1 MFKSPPPQ
9 ELHQNPHTSA
19 LSPLHTVDSDL
30 SRPISKG
37 DGWEM
42 AQSRPG
48 WPRPKFFV
56 REKSLSSPESLQEE
70 GKASEKVRASEIDEG
85 TSNSIGK

>member
-9 ELHQNPHTSA
+9 ELHLDPHTSA

-30 SRPISKG
+30 SRATTKG
-37 DGWEM
+37 DGWEVSD
-42 AQSRPG
+42 SRPR
-48 WPRPKFFV
+48 WPRRKLFG

-70 GKASEKVRASEIDEG
+70 GKASEKVRASEVDEG
-85 TSNSIGK
+85 ASNSIGK